1 MKRARASLFLGIVFV
16 ASGHGPRAGAAET
29 PGGSAVAAAPADLAV
44 SVVGGR
50 RPVRALVN
58 LTSAAGGDVRVSLEG
73 EGAAFFR
80 VLPDPSGPLRL
91 RPHQALPLSLEV
103 RAPRGTAP
111 GAHHARLTFMVGQA
125 PSRGSVAL
133 TALVVSESAPEHEPP
148 LQDVISAMG
157 LGTNVGSNAFAMGIA
172 PKPLG
177 DEVMRGWFRRAH
189 AGPVSVSPLACFT
202 GPTGARRFGYRLRR
216 KPANQLVGTN
226 DVAQNQTLRPAFNGG
241 LRQTTFDPGKEPFAL
256 WLARGEAYY
265 YSADPLNG
273 GVHAARIYPVKDAA
287 GVQAPD
293 RWLVT
298 LEEGDDGDYQDLVLL
313 VSNVRPVAD
322 KGR

>member
-1 MKRARASLFLGIVFV
+1 MVVTLVHWAS
-16 ASGHGPRAGAAET
+16 AGASEL
-29 PGGSAVAAAPADLAV
+29 PGGTPVAGTPADVAV
-44 SVVGGR
+44 SVVCGR
-50 RPVRALVN
+50 RPVRALVS
-58 LTSAAGGDVRVSLEG
+58 LTSAGSGDLRVSLEG

-91 RPHQALPLSLEV
+91 RPHEPLPLTLEV
-103 RAPRGTAP
+103 RAPKGAAP
-111 GAHHARLTFMVGQA
+111 GVHHARLTFVVGQA
-125 PSRGSVAL
+125 ASPGSVAL
-133 TALVVSESAPEHEPP
+133 TALVVSENAPEHEPP
-148 LQDVISAMG
+148 LQDVMSAMG
-157 LGTNVGSNAFAMGIA
+157 LGTNVGTNAFAMGIA

-177 DEVMRGWFRRAH
+177 DEVMWGWFRRAH

-216 KPANQLVGTN
+216 KPANKLVGTN
-226 DVAQNQTLRPAFNGG
+226 DPAQNQTLRPAFNGG

-265 YSADPLNG
+265 YSADLLNG